1 MKRFKNILF
10 YAGTEHYSEAL
21 HRSITLAMEN
31 NAKLTLMDVV
41 KPVPGN
47 LGMVTDVATPEEL
60 QALIVQD
67 HRRRLLEIEAD
78 CSDTGVELDAVVS
91 VGDPAVE
98 IVRQVQRDQHDL
110 VVKTADG
117 LSAAGRMFGSVAL
130 SLLRICPCPVW
141 VLKPDNHKG
150 FHRVLAAIDP
160 AAQDNPHK
168 LLNQDILELA
178 FSIAQQSNSE
188 LHIVS
193 AWDVWMEKL
202 LRRRA
207 GEDEVD
213 RLASQQKVKVQKAL
227 DDLLQ
232 VPNANTDD
240 IRVHLRRGSAAT
252 AIGSVAQEI
261 EADLLVMGTVCRTG
275 LSGFMIGNKAERVL
289 TAVACSVLALKPS
302 GFRSP
307 ITMSDN
313 DAESEN
319 YSAELPWV

>member
-60 QALIVQD
+60 QALIVKD
-67 HRRRLLEIEAD
+67 HRTRLLEIEAD

-117 LSAAGRMFGSVAL
+117 PSVADRMFGSIAL
-130 SLLRICPCPVW
+130 SLMRICPCPVW
-141 VLKPDNHKG
+141 VLKPDTHKG

-160 AAQDNPHK
+160 AAQDSPHQR
-168 LLNQDILELA
+168 LNQDILELA
-178 FSIAQQSNSE
+178 FSIAQQSKSE

-207 GEDEVD
+207 GDDEVD
-213 RLASQQKVKVQKAL
+213 SLASQQKAKVQKAL
-227 DDLLQ
+227 DGLLQ

-240 IRVHLRRGSAAT
+240 IRVHLRRGSAAA

-275 LSGFMIGNKAERVL
+275 ISGFMIGNTAERVL

>member
-10 YAGTEHYSEAL
+10 YAGTENYSEAL
-21 HRSITLAMEN
+21 HRSVTLAMEN

-41 KPVPGN
+41 KPIPST

-60 QALIVQD
+60 QALIVKD
-67 HRRRLLEIEAD
+67 HRARLLEIEAD

-98 IVRQVQRDQHDL
+98 IVRQVQRDRHDL

-117 LSAAGRMFGSVAL
+117 VSPAGRMFGSVAL
-130 SLLRICPCPVW
+130 SLMRVCPCPVW
-141 VLKPDNHKG
+141 VLKSDSHAG

-160 AAQDNPHK
+160 AAEDNPHRI
-168 LLNQDILELA
+168 LNKDILELA
-178 FSIAQQSNSE
+178 YSIAQQTDSE

-207 GEDEVD
+207 SEDEVNK
-213 RLASQQKVKVQKAL
+213 LASDQKARIQKAL

-232 VPNANTDD
+232 VRNANTDD
-240 IRVHLRRGSAAT
+240 IRVHLRRGNAAA
-252 AIGSVAQEI
+252 AIDSVAE
-261 EADLLVMGTVCRTG
+261 EMKADLLVMGTVCRTG
-275 LSGFMIGNKAERVL
+275 IAGFMIGNTAERVL
-289 TAVACSVLALKPS
+289 TTVGCSVLALKPG
-302 GFRSP
+302 GFISP
-307 ITMSDN
+307 ITMSDL
-313 DAESEN
+313 DSSSEN

>member
-41 KPVPGN
+41 KPIPST

-60 QALIVQD
+60 QALIVKD
-67 HRRRLLEIEAD
+67 HRARLLEIEAD

-91 VGDPAVE
+91 VGDPTVE

-110 VVKTADG
+110 VIKAADG
-117 LSAAGRMFGSVAL
+117 LSATGRMFGSVAL
-130 SLLRICPCPVW
+130 SLLRVCPCPVW
-141 VLKPDNHKG
+141 ILKTDGHAG

-160 AAQDNPHK
+160 AADDNTHQR
-168 LLNQDILELA
+168 LNQEILELA
-178 FSIAQQSNSE
+178 FAIAQQSGSE

-207 GEDEVD
+207 GEDEVN
-213 RLASQQKVKVQKAL
+213 RLANQQKAMVQKAL

-240 IRVHLRRGSAAT
+240 IRVHLRRGTAAT

-261 EADLLVMGTVCRTG
+261 QADLLVMGTVCRIG
-275 LSGFMIGNKAERVL
+275 LAGFMIGNTAERVL
-289 TAVACSVLALKPS
+289 TAADCSVLALKPS
-302 GFRSP
+302 GFVSP
-307 ITMSDN
+307 IAMSDH
-313 DAESEN
+313 DADSEN
-319 YSAELPWV
+319 YSPQLPWV